1 MLSWDEAREF
11 CAGINSTL
19 PIISDKHINNVFQ
32 RFIISDNNNKEVGAS
47 DTDKQISNSV
57 WLDAHARNVDDSL
70 PWLWLN
76 GPPYG

>member
-19 PIISDKHINNVFQ
+19 PIITDKHINNVFQ
-32 RFIISDNNNKEVGAS
+32 RFIIADNNNK
-47 DTDKQISNSV
+47 DKQTNNSV
-57 WLDAHARNVDDSL
+57 WLDAHARYVDDTL

-76 GPPYG
+76 GQPYG